1 MMRLKENYAHD
12 NEDNAMNK
20 YLKLFGSAALGL
32 MVSTSAF
39 AAADYAVVLKTL
51 SNPFWVDMKKGIE
64 QEAKTQGV
72 SVDVFASPSEGDFQA
87 QLQLFED
94 LNNKHYKGIAFAP
107 LSSVNLVMPVAQA
120 WKKGIYLV
128 NLDEKIDMD
137 NLKKAGG
144 NVEGFIT
151 TDNAAVGA
159 KGANFIIEK
168 LATEGGEVAIIEGKA
183 GNASGEAR
191 RSGATEAFNKAS
203 QIKLV
208 ASQPADWDRIKALD
222 VATNVLQRNPN
233 LKAFYC
239 ANDTMAMGVA
249 QAVANAGKT
258 GKVLVVGTDGIPEA
272 RKMVDTGQMTATVAQ
287 NPADIGATGLKMMI
301 DASKTGKVITLDKT
315 PEYKL
320 VDSIL
325 VTK

>member
-1 MMRLKENYAHD
+1 
-12 NEDNAMNK
+12 
-20 YLKLFGSAALGL
+20 
-32 MVSTSAF
+32 
-39 AAADYAVVLKTL
+39 
-51 SNPFWVDMKKGIE
+51 I
-64 QEAKTQGV
+64 
-72 SVDVFASPSEGDFQA
+72 FASPSEGDFQS

-94 LNNKHYKGIAFAP
+94 LSNKNYKGIAFAP
-107 LSSVNLVMPVAQA
+107 LSSVNLVMPVARA

-144 NVEGFIT
+144 NVEAFVT
-151 TDNAAVGA
+151 TDNVAVGA
-159 KGANFIIEK
+159 KGASFIIDK
-168 LATEGGEVAIIEGKA
+168 LGAEGGEVAIIEGKA

-191 RSGATEAFNKAS
+191 RNGATEAFKKAS

-233 LKAFYC
+233 IKAIYC

-272 RKMVDTGQMTATVAQ
+272 RKMVEAGQMTATVAQ
-287 NPADIGATGLKMMI
+287 NPADIGATGLKLMV
-301 DASKTGKVITLDKT
+301 DAEKSGKVIPLDKA
-315 PEYKL
+315 PEFKL

-325 VTK
+325 VTQ

>member
-1 MMRLKENYAHD
+1 
-12 NEDNAMNK
+12 
-20 YLKLFGSAALGL
+20 
-32 MVSTSAF
+32 
-39 AAADYAVVLKTL
+39 
-51 SNPFWVDMKKGIE
+51 
-64 QEAKTQGV
+64 
-72 SVDVFASPSEGDFQA
+72 
-87 QLQLFED
+87 
-94 LNNKHYKGIAFAP
+94 P
-107 LSSVNLVMPVAQA
+107 LSSVNLVMPVARA

-144 NVEGFIT
+144 NVEGFVT
-151 TDNAAVGA
+151 TDNVAVGA
-159 KGANFIIEK
+159 KGASFIIDK
-168 LATEGGEVAIIEGKA
+168 LGAEGGEVAIIEGKA

-191 RSGATEAFNKAS
+191 RNGATETFKKAS

-233 LKAFYC
+233 IKAIYC

-272 RKMVDTGQMTATVAQ
+272 RKMVEAGQMTATVAQ
-287 NPADIGATGLKMMI
+287 NPADIGATGLKLMV
-301 DASKTGKVITLDKT
+301 DAEKSGKVIPLDKA
-315 PEYKL
+315 PEFKL

-325 VTK
+325 VTQ